1 MQYSPQP
8 VDPEQKDEGVMAW
21 DEFMDVGKV
30 SVREKEEEGGGS
42 DGMG

>member
-1 MQYSPQP
+1 M
-8 VDPEQKDEGVMAW
+8 MAW